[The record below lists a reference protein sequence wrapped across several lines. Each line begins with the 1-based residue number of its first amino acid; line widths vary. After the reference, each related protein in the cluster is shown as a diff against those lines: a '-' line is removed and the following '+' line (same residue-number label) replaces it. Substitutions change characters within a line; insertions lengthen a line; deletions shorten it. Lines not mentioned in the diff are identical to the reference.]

1 MTLCSLEMHL
11 LLTFMSFQ
19 FKIELDILFEGQCV
33 MEIKDFSQWEE
44 YQRKLNGQLDRSEK
58 IWLTFGDE
66 IGLFKV
72 FRNRRLT
79 EL

>member
-33 MEIKDFSQWEE
+33 MEIKDFSNGKNTTETQWAVVEVKK
-44 YQRKLNGQLDRSEK
+44 Y
-58 IWLTFGDE
+58 
-66 IGLFKV
+66 GLHSVMK
-72 FRNRRLT
+72 
-79 EL
+79 